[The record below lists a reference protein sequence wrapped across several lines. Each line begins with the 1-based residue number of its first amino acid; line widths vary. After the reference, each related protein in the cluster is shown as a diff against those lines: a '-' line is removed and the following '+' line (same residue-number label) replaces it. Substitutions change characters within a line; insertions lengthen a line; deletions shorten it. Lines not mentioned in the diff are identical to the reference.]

1 MGFVWRCLL
10 LLPLGGSLLL
20 SAVQA
25 EPVSALALQQRVI
38 QIFEQNKDAVVQ
50 VKAAYAK
57 PGVTEE
63 GKKEV
68 MLRVGTGFFI
78 SREGHVL
85 VSASRAAGADRVWI
99 EHRGRSYATE
109 ALGHDRLTNIS
120 ILRTLELPEEFSIIT
135 IDTSVGRPPAGAIA
149 VAIACPLDFGPTP
162 SMGLFTGLDKK
173 IGDRFFPT
181 EYVRTSISVDAGQGG
196 CPMLDINGRFIG
208 MSVASIPD
216 LGGSYCLPADALARV
231 RDDLLFAGKIIHS
244 WLGFEVKG
252 RLNGD
257 NSSAVVLSKVIAD
270 APAALAGLE
279 EGDQI
284 LSIGGRPID
293 DVSDVPSAVFFTRAN
308 QFTTIEVRRGEQLME
323 FSVKALPR
331 PDTDIEIE
339 PEIDDEQGEESEP
352 DPEPE
357 AAAAAE

>member
-1 MGFVWRCLL
+1 
-10 LLPLGGSLLL
+10 
-20 SAVQA
+20 
-25 EPVSALALQQRVI
+25 
-38 QIFEQNKDAVVQ
+38 
-50 VKAAYAK
+50 
-57 PGVTEE
+57 
-63 GKKEV
+63 
-68 MLRVGTGFFI
+68 
-78 SREGHVL
+78 
-85 VSASRAAGADRVWI
+85 
-99 EHRGRSYATE
+99 
-109 ALGHDRLTNIS
+109 
-120 ILRTLELPEEFSIIT
+120 
-135 IDTSVGRPPAGAIA
+135 
-149 VAIACPLDFGPTP
+149 
-162 SMGLFTGLDKK
+162 
-173 IGDRFFPT
+173 
-181 EYVRTSISVDAGQGG
+181 
-196 CPMLDINGRFIG
+196 MLDINGRFIG